1 MKISIILD
9 SSEPREKKE
18 KQRKI
23 KIFWKTQRE
32 ITNTVFLKIM
42 TADLLQVCD
51 GSRGCFK
58 MRCGVEVEEKGRGK
72 REEGKSSE

>member
-1 MKISIILD
+1 MKTMKISIILD

-32 ITNTVFLKIM
+32 KTNTVFFKIVTQTFFRCVIEIGGVLK
-42 TADLLQVCD
+42 
-51 GSRGCFK
+51 
-58 MRCGVEVEEKGRGK
+58 
-72 REEGKSSE
+72 

>member
-9 SSEPREKKE
+9 SSEPREKRE

-32 ITNTVFLKIM
+32 ITNTVFLKIV
-42 TADLLQVCD
+42 TQTFFRCVIEI
-51 GSRGCFK
+51 GGCFK
-58 MRCGVEVEEKGRGK
+58 MRCGVEVEEK
-72 REEGKSSE
+72 EEGKEGRGEK